1 MSVEFEASRLLRDL
15 VAPPYPG
22 ESVKALIGRAARRAG
37 LTFIRAKKLW
47 YGEVRD
53 GAIRAEEMDALRAA
67 VRIKQDEAE
76 GEHERAL
83 RAEYREI
90 FDRLARIEARLGEE
104 GPDASRQS
112 DPPLLQRAP
121 QSR

>member
-1 MSVEFEASRLLRDL
+1 VSVESEASSLLRVI
-15 VAPPYPG
+15 VAPPVPG
-22 ESVKALIGRAARRAG
+22 ESVKALIGRAARRCG
-37 LTFIRAKKLW
+37 LTFSRARKLW
-47 YGEVRD
+47 YGEAR
-53 GAIRAEEMDALRAA
+53 AILATEMDALRAA
-67 VRIKQDEAE
+67 ARVKQDEAE
-76 GEHERAL
+76 GGYERAL

-112 DPPLLQRAP
+112 DSPLLQRAH